1 MTFAAAA
8 AWLRSKLWIGWPV
21 GATAWV
27 VWLGSVSYGC
37 WKEQRPVDAEGTPV
51 CVDHLTFYS
60 AAKLVREGRPAEMY
74 HYDFLGQYQG
84 EQLGWDWGML
94 LGYRNPPFY
103 ALLYLP
109 TTGLSFVESMLV
121 WNAVGLGVLVL
132 AIGWLK
138 PENPRRVLMWSL
150 TFYPVFAVVS
160 FGQNS
165 LLSLGVFAAVYR
177 LMSAPRDRGRLGRAS
192 DKSDA
197 KSEPASAS
205 QSEPQ
210 PQTPAGETPAVPGM
224 RFLAGMVAGLL
235 WFKPQLLLGL
245 FLWWG
250 FAPRKYSA
258 CWAGVAVTG
267 SILAAVSW
275 IALPDASWAFVESL
289 QANLGYGGEKGW
301 NKQSPRAFWSLLL
314 PDASAAVIWGLTA
327 AVVLPMIAAA
337 WRVSKRTGA
346 HVASM
351 FPIAVFLTLWVSP
364 HSLIYEWAILIPAAV
379 VLWERF
385 PEKRDTWL
393 VLFAAAWVVLAASTP
408 LAKVQ
413 IDYLKPP
420 GVLQIAV
427 PVMGLTGWIVMK
439 VLPAP
444 RRET

>member
-1 MTFAAAA
+1 MTYAAAA
-8 AWLRSKLWIGWPV
+8 QWLRSKLWIGWPV

-37 WKEQRPVDAEGTPV
+37 YAHQRPIDAEGTPV
-51 CVDHLTFYS
+51 CVDHLAFYS
-60 AAKLVREGRPAEMY
+60 AAMLVREGRPAEMY
-74 HYDFLGQYQG
+74 HYDFLGKYQG
-84 EQLGWDWGML
+84 QLLGWDWGML

-121 WNAVGLGVLVL
+121 WNAVGLGMLVL

-138 PENPRRVLMWSL
+138 PERPLRVLMWSL

-177 LMSAPRDRGRLGRAS
+177 LMSSTRF
-192 DKSDA
+192 
-197 KSEPASAS
+197 
-205 QSEPQ
+205 
-210 PQTPAGETPAVPGM
+210 
-224 RFLAGMVAGLL
+224 FLAGMVAGLL

-250 FAPRKYSA
+250 FAPRKHLA
-258 CWAGVAVTG
+258 CWLGVAVTG
-267 SILAAVSW
+267 GVLAAISW
-275 IALPDASWAFVESL
+275 IALPDASWAFVDSL

-301 NKQSPRAFWSLLL
+301 NKESPRAFWMLLF
-314 PDASAAVIWGLTA
+314 PGASSAGVWSLTA

-346 HVASM
+346 EVATM
-351 FPIAVFLTLWVSP
+351 FPVAVLLTLWVSP
-364 HSLIYEWAILIPAAV
+364 HTLIYEWALLVPAAI

-385 PEKRDTWL
+385 PEKRDMWL
-393 VLFAAAWVVLAASTP
+393 VLFAATWLVLASSTP

-413 IDYLKPP
+413 IDYLKLP
-420 GVLQIAV
+420 GVVQIAV
-427 PVMGLTGWIVMK
+427 PVMGVVGCLAMK
-439 VLPAP
+439 NLQSSPSLRGGGPLALGQN
-444 RRET
+444 TAA

>member
-1 MTFAAAA
+1 MTTASLA
-8 AWLRSKLWIGWPV
+8 AWLRTKLWIGWPV
-21 GATAWV
+21 GATAWI
-27 VWLGSVSYGC
+27 VWLGSVGYGC
-37 WKEQRPVDAEGTPV
+37 WKEQKPVDAEGTPV

-60 AAKLVREGRPAEMY
+60 AAKLVREGRAEKMY
-74 HYDFLGQYQG
+74 DYDFLGRYQG
-84 EQLGWDWGML
+84 ECLGWDWGML

-109 TTGLSFVESMLV
+109 TTGLSFIGSMLV
-121 WNAVGLGVLVL
+121 WNAVGLGMLVL
-132 AIGWLK
+132 AIRWLN
-138 PENPRRVLMWSL
+138 PERPWRVLMWSL

-177 LMSAPRDRGRLGRAS
+177 LAATRSPRS
-192 DKSDA
+192 KY
-197 KSEPASAS
+197 
-205 QSEPQ
+205 
-210 PQTPAGETPAVPGM
+210 
-224 RFLAGMVAGLL
+224 FLAGMVAGLL

-250 FAPRKYSA
+250 FAPRKYLA
-258 CWAGVAVTG
+258 CWIGVTVTG
-267 SILAAVSW
+267 AILAAISW
-275 IALPDASWAFVESL
+275 IALPDASQAFVESL

-314 PDASAAVIWGLTA
+314 PEASSTTIWLLTA
-327 AVVLPMIAAA
+327 AVVLPMIALA
-337 WRVSKRTGA
+337 WRVSKRSEA
-346 HVASM
+346 SVAVM
-351 FPIAVFLTLWVSP
+351 FPVAVFLTLWVSP

-385 PEKRDTWL
+385 PEKRNLWL
-393 VLFAAAWVVLAASTP
+393 MVFVAAWVVLAASTP

-427 PVMGLTGWIVMK
+427 PVMGLIGAVVMRQLMS
-439 VLPAP
+439 VNRRALP
-444 RRET
+444 ET

>member
-8 AWLRSKLWIGWPV
+8 TWLRTKLWIGWPV

-74 HYDFLGQYQG
+74 HYDFLGKYQG
-84 EQLGWDWGML
+84 QLLGWDWGML

-121 WNAVGLGVLVL
+121 WNAVGLAVLVL

-177 LMSAPRDRGRLGRAS
+177 LMECSKPGFCFGNRVS
-192 DKSDA
+192 DKLTRIPVSKA
-197 KSEPASAS
+197 
-205 QSEPQ
+205 
-210 PQTPAGETPAVPGM
+210 ETGF
-224 RFLAGMVAGLL
+224 RFLAGLVAGLL

-250 FAPRKYSA
+250 FAPRKYAA

-267 SILAAVSW
+267 GIFAAISW
-275 IALPDASWAFVESL
+275 FALPDASWAFVESL

-314 PDASAAVIWGLTA
+314 PDASAAVIW
-327 AVVLPMIAAA
+327 P
-337 WRVSKRTGA
+337 
-346 HVASM
+346 
-351 FPIAVFLTLWVSP
+351 
-364 HSLIYEWAILIPAAV
+364 
-379 VLWERF
+379 
-385 PEKRDTWL
+385 
-393 VLFAAAWVVLAASTP
+393 
-408 LAKVQ
+408 
-413 IDYLKPP
+413 
-420 GVLQIAV
+420 
-427 PVMGLTGWIVMK
+427 
-439 VLPAP
+439 
-444 RRET
+444 

>member
-21 GATAWV
+21 GATAWM

-60 AAKLVREGRPAEMY
+60 AAKLVREGRAAEMY
-74 HYDFLGQYQG
+74 HYDFLGRYQG

-121 WNAVGLGVLVL
+121 WNAIGLGVLVL

-150 TFYPVFAVVS
+150 TFYPVFAVLS

-165 LLSLGVFAAVYR
+165 LLSMGVFAAVYR
-177 LMSAPRDRGRLGRAS
+177 LMSS
-192 DKSDA
+192 N
-197 KSEPASAS
+197 
-205 QSEPQ
+205 
-210 PQTPAGETPAVPGM
+210 
-224 RFLAGMVAGLL
+224 RFLLAGLVAGLL

-250 FAPRKYSA
+250 FAPRKYVA
-258 CWAGVAVTG
+258 CWLGVAVTG
-267 SILAAVSW
+267 AILAAISW
-275 IALPDASWAFVESL
+275 LVLPDASWAFVESL
-289 QANLGYGGEKGW
+289 EANLAYGGEKGW
-301 NKQSPRAFWSLLL
+301 NKESPRAFWSLLL
-314 PDASAAVIWGLTA
+314 PDSTSAVIGILTLA
-327 AVVLPMIAAA
+327 TVLPMILAA
-337 WRVSKRTGA
+337 WRVAKRSGA
-346 HVASM
+346 EVAVM
-351 FPIAVFLTLWVSP
+351 FPVAVFLSLWVSP
-364 HSLIYEWAILIPAAV
+364 HTLIYEWAILIPAAA

-385 PEKRDTWL
+385 PEKRDAWL
-393 VLFAAAWVVLAASTP
+393 VLFAAAWIVLAASTP
-408 LAKVQ
+408 LAKIQ
-413 IDYLKPP
+413 IDFLKPP

-427 PVMGLTGWIVMK
+427 PAMGVIGWLVMRSLTP
-439 VLPAP
+439 LP
-444 RRET
+444 RLCRGEVGVV

>member
-1 MTFAAAA
+1 MTFAASA

-60 AAKLVREGRPAEMY
+60 AAKLVREGRAAEMY
-74 HYDFLGQYQG
+74 HYDFLGTYQG

-177 LMSAPRDRGRLGRAS
+177 LMSSNRF
-192 DKSDA
+192 
-197 KSEPASAS
+197 
-205 QSEPQ
+205 
-210 PQTPAGETPAVPGM
+210 
-224 RFLAGMVAGLL
+224 FLAGMVAGLL

-250 FAPRKYSA
+250 FAPRKHLA
-258 CWAGVAVTG
+258 CWLGVAVTG
-267 SILAAVSW
+267 SILAAISW
-275 IALPDASWAFVESL
+275 LALPDASWAFVESL

-301 NKQSPRAFWSLLL
+301 NKESPRAFWSLLL
-314 PDASAAVIWGLTA
+314 PDAVPAVIWGLTVA
-327 AVVLPMIAAA
+327 TVLPMIAMA
-337 WRVSKRTGA
+337 WRVSKRSGA
-346 HVASM
+346 EVAVM
-351 FPIAVFLTLWVSP
+351 FPVAVFLTLWVSP
-364 HSLIYEWAILIPAAV
+364 HTLIYEWALLIPAAV
-379 VLWERF
+379 VLWERH
-385 PEKRDTWL
+385 PETRDTWL
-393 VLFAAAWVVLAASTP
+393 VLFAAAWIVLAASTP
-408 LAKVQ
+408 LAKIQ

-420 GVLQIAV
+420 GVLQIAI
-427 PVMGLTGWIVMK
+427 PLMGVVGWLAMREITR
-439 VLPAP
+439 LPAV
-444 RRET
+444 RET